1 MRTLLIYIIFAFAGL
16 SCYAQTESENTDTVS
31 AIDTVYI
38 YTNWKSIVNPTH
50 YYYNGDTIEVAQ
62 PSTFKV
68 LGGGYAKDGYSAYYK
83 GKEVQGAQGASFRW
97 VAGDTAADVMDTYIK
112 GEQQPLKSNK
122 Q

>member
-1 MRTLLIYIIFAFAGL
+1 MKKYLLLLFFAALLASCGKEEQKVKAYGVKMVGKAL
-16 SCYAQTESENTDTVS
+16 SDGYLCDST
-31 AIDTVYI
+31 
-38 YTNWKSIVNPTH
+38 
-50 YYYNGDTIEVAQ
+50 YYHYNGDTIEVAQ

-112 GEQQPLKSNK
+112 GEQQPLKPKK

>member
-1 MRTLLIYIIFAFAGL
+1 MKKYLLLLFFAAL
-16 SCYAQTESENTDTVS
+16 LASCGKEDQKVKVEGAPT
-31 AIDTVYI
+31 
-38 YTNWKSIVNPTH
+38 IVGKALGDGYSCDSNH
-50 YYYNGDTIEVAQ
+50 YYYKGDTIEVAQ

-112 GEQQPLKSNK
+112 GEQQPLKPKK

>member
-1 MRTLLIYIIFAFAGL
+1 MKKYLLLLFFVALLASCGKEEPKVKALGAPKIVGKAL
-16 SCYAQTESENTDTVS
+16 SDGYSCDS
-31 AIDTVYI
+31 
-38 YTNWKSIVNPTH
+38 TH
-50 YYYNGDTIEVAQ
+50 YYYIGDTIEVAQ
-62 PSTFKV
+62 SSTFKV

-112 GEQQPLKSNK
+112 GEQQPLKPKK

>member
-1 MRTLLIYIIFAFAGL
+1 M
-16 SCYAQTESENTDTVS
+16 
-31 AIDTVYI
+31 
-38 YTNWKSIVNPTH
+38 
-50 YYYNGDTIEVAQ
+50 AQ

-112 GEQQPLKSNK
+112 GEQQPLKPKK